1 LSVDAVQDKF
11 VDVVVVPDA
20 AKLVG
25 AVGATLSVGPLY
37 AAPTPTA

>member
-25 AVGATLSVGPLY
+25 AVGTLSVGPLY

>member
-25 AVGATLSVGPLY
+25 AVRTLSVGPLY

>member
-11 VDVVVVPDA
+11 VVVVVPDA

-25 AVGATLSVGPLY
+25 AVEQHYL
-37 AAPTPTA
+37 

>member
-25 AVGATLSVGPLY
+25 AVKHYL
-37 AAPTPTA
+37 